1 MPLTVIHWT
10 SLRQVDALTSE
21 ASLLFGT
28 VEAIANS
35 SRSLHRFF
43 SVAGTQAGEHK

>member
-1 MPLTVIHWT
+1 MPLSAIHWT

-35 SRSLHRFF
+35 STLHRFF
-43 SVAGTQAGEHK
+43 SVAGTQAGEHQ